1 MLDLRSWTYPIPPVT
16 MIRTA
21 AYCRYGVLHPS
32 SLGPLGRGHGSN
44 AAVSSVVRAFR
55 TSTVC
60 PGQRAI
66 VYSKNGSPSS
76 VLSAV
81 SFPDPPPPPPRT
93 ANVRFLLSP
102 INPADIN
109 VIEGVY
115 PARPSPSTDLSSN
128 ECAVFV
134 AGNEGVA
141 EVVSIG
147 DGVTDLKERDW
158 VVMTKPQMGTW
169 ASSRNIRVEDVLK
182 VDSLGLSA
190 AQAATLTVCI
200 FVELATPSY

>member
-1 MLDLRSWTYPIPPVT
+1 

-21 AYCRYGVLHPS
+21 ALRLWHHNSKAP
-32 SLGPLGRGHGSN
+32 
-44 AAVSSVVRAFR
+44 AAVNFAVRALR

-60 PGQRAI
+60 QGQRAI
-66 VYSKNGSPSS
+66 VYSNNGNPSS

-81 SFPDPPPPPPRT
+81 SFPDLPPPEPRT
-93 ANVRFLLSP
+93 ANIRFLLSP

-115 PARPSPSTDLSSN
+115 PARPSPSTELSSDA
-128 ECAVFV
+128 CAVFV

-141 EVVSIG
+141 EVISVG
-147 DGVTDLKERDW
+147 EGVTELKEKDW

-169 ASSRNIRVEDVLK
+169 ASGRNVRVEDILK
-182 VDSLGLSA
+182 VDSSGLSA
-190 AQAATLTVCI
+190 VQAATLTVCKL
-200 FVELATPSY
+200 VDLAISR

>member
-1 MLDLRSWTYPIPPVT
+1 MGCIPVYPAT
-16 MIRTA
+16 MIRIA
-21 AYCRYGVLHPS
+21 ANSVHHLRQCG
-32 SLGPLGRGHGSN
+32 
-44 AAVSSVVRAFR
+44 SSVAVNCVVTVRAFR

-60 PGQRAI
+60 LGQRAV
-66 VYSKNGSPSS
+66 VYSKNGDPSS

-81 SFPDPPPPPPRT
+81 SFPDLPPPAPGT

-115 PARPSPSTDLSSN
+115 PARPSPDTNLSSDA
-128 ECAVFV
+128 CPVFV

-141 EVVSIG
+141 EVLSVG
-147 DGVTDLKERDW
+147 DGVTDLMERDW

-169 ASSRNIRVEDVLK
+169 VSSRNVCVENVLK
-182 VDSLGLSA
+182 VDSSGLSA
-190 AQAATLTVCI
+190 VQAATLTVRV
-200 FVELATPSY
+200 FVESSHYLTDGGI